1 MSKNNDMFC
10 NNCGKY
16 GHLFHQCKYP
26 ITSIGVV
33 VFRKNKEGILEFL
46 MICRKDTLGYID
58 FLRTKFSLNQKY
70 YILNMCKQ
78 MTVQE
83 KESLM
88 QKYNQYHD
96 TGKVNCQMKDKI
108 NTLIKGVEYQG
119 QKYDLK
125 TILEESNVYGRYTEP
140 EWGFPKGRR
149 NAYESDYD
157 CALREFAEETGYPA
171 SKVTNIRNIIPF
183 EETFTGSNYN
193 SYRHKY
199 YLMYMDYDASLEPH
213 AHQKSEVSSVA
224 WKTYDDCIACIRP
237 YNLEKKQIL
246 TNVVNCIT
254 SLQLYHVDQK

>member
-1 MSKNNDMFC
+1 M
-10 NNCGKY
+10 
-16 GHLFHQCKYP
+16 
-26 ITSIGVV
+26 
-33 VFRKNKEGILEFL
+33 
-46 MICRKDTLGYID
+46 
-58 FLRTKFSLNQKY
+58 
-70 YILNMCKQ
+70 
-78 MTVQE
+78 
-83 KESLM
+83 
-88 QKYNQYHD
+88 
-96 TGKVNCQMKDKI
+96 
-108 NTLIKGVEYQG
+108 
-119 QKYDLK
+119 K

-157 CALREFAEETGYPA
+157 CALREFAEETGYLA